1 MYRRQRGDVLIVR
14 STYFAVPSL
23 LFFFSI
29 KG

>member
-1 MYRRQRGDVLIVR
+1 MYRRQRGDVLIVH

-23 LFFFSI
+23 LFFSI